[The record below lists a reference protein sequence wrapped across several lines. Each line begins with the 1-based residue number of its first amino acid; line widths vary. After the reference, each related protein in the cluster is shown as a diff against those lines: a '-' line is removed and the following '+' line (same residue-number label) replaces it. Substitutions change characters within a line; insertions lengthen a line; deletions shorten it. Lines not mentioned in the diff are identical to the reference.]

1 MIAEPSNGCAELW
14 LRCPPMRLLGG
25 GFLAALVIA
34 ATAAAA
40 AAPPTLPVFKRA
52 AHGYDKLPPVAK
64 SVGAVQISRRVATA
78 LDTKRHPY
86 LVYATLMKDK
96 SVCILLVQAN
106 SYRARCSPSTALFAQ
121 GRETFSVIKGLIGGV
136 ASPTVKKIVL
146 VGATARKTIPLTKD
160 GGYIYGCPAPTNC
173 ATWVR
178 QVLGYSSAGKL
189 ISTERTH

>member
-1 MIAEPSNGCAELW
+1 MIAEPTNGCAELW

-52 AHGYDKLPPVAK
+52 AHAYDKLPPVARK
-64 SVGAVQISRRVATA
+64 VGAVQISRRVATA

-86 LVYATLMKDK
+86 LVYATLMKDR
-96 SVCILLVQAN
+96 SICILLVQSN
-106 SYRARCSPSTALFAQ
+106 SYRARCAPGGALFGQ

-136 ASPTVKKIVL
+136 AGPTVKKVVL
-146 VGATARKTIPLTKD
+146 VGATARLRVTLSKD
-160 GGYIYGCPAPTNC
+160 GGYIYGCPAPRPC

-178 QVLGYSSAGKL
+178 EVLGYSSAGKL
-189 ISTERTH
+189 ISVERTH